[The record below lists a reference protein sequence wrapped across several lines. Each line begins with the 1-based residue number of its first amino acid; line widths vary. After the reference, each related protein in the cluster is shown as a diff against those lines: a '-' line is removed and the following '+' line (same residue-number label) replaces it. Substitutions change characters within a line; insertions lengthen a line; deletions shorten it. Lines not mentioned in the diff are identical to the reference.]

1 MKRREFIAGV
11 AVTVGWPLTVRAQ
24 QPAGLRRVVVLFA
37 GTHSNLNDQ
46 QVAVFAK
53 SMQQLGWREGQNIR
67 FDYRWAAND
76 VAQLQRLARELL
88 SLKPDLIL
96 AITTAAVEA
105 VRRETTT
112 IPIVFVAVTDPVISG
127 FVASMSHPGGNIT
140 GFSNF
145 EPSLAGKYVEILK
158 DVIPDITEVVM
169 MSSSYNPARLIL
181 RPLLEQA
188 ARYHN
193 VELVPAEV
201 DNDSDIERVI
211 SGLGDKPAAGLFVVG
226 EPFLSER
233 LPLVVSL
240 TIGHRV
246 RSVSSF
252 RYYPAAGGLISYGND
267 LFDQYRQAAS
277 YVDRL
282 LKGEHPSNL
291 PVQAPTKFE
300 MVINLKTAKA
310 IGATILPSL
319 LAAAD
324 EVIE

>member
-1 MKRREFIAGV
+1 MRRREFIAVV
-11 AVTVGWPLTVRAQ
+11 AGTVAWPLPVRAQ
-24 QPAGLRRVVVLFA
+24 QSGGVRRLGVLFA
-37 GTHSNLNDQ
+37 GTHSDLNDQ
-46 QVAVFAK
+46 QIAAFTK
-53 SMQQLGWREGQNIR
+53 SLQQLGWREGQNIR
-67 FDYRWAAND
+67 IDYRWAAND
-76 VAQLQRLARELL
+76 VAQLQWLARELL
-88 SLKPDLIL
+88 SLKPDVFL

-105 VRRETTT
+105 VQRETSTT
-112 IPIVFVAVTDPVISG
+112 PIVFVAVTDPVISG

-158 DVIPDITEVVM
+158 GVIPDITEVVM

-181 RPLLEQA
+181 RPLLEA
-188 ARYHN
+188 AGRYHN
-193 VELVPAEV
+193 VELIPAEV
-201 DNDSDIERVI
+201 RNDSDIERVV
-211 SGLGDKPAAGLFVVG
+211 SGLGDKPLTGLFVLG

-240 TIGHRV
+240 TIRHRV

-252 RYYPAAGGLISYGND
+252 RYFPAAGGLISYGND
-267 LFDQYRQAAS
+267 LFDQYRQAAP

-282 LKGEHPSNL
+282 LKGESTSNL

-300 MVINLKTAKA
+300 LVINLKTAKA
-310 IGATILPSL
+310 IGASIPPSL